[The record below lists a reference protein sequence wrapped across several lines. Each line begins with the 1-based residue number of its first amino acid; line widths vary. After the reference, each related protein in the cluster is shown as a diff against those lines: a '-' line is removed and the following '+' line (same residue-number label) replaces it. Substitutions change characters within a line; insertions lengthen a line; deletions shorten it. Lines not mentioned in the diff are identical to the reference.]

1 MADVQVKTTRDFDG
15 GNATSTFTGTPALSG
30 GSSSTANTS
39 YAGVSADGGSSN
51 G

>member
-15 GNATSTFTGTPALSG
+15 GNSTSVYTSTPSLNG
-30 GSSSTANTS
+30 GSSSTSNTS
-39 YAGVSADGGSSN
+39 YAGVSADGGNSN